1 VSPSPKAAEV
11 KKILAAQKSI
21 NYRSF
26 YGKDNAI
33 IPSSPANSNTKDL
46 FATSTMDGFNK
57 TNGGGNMDAWKLMVR
72 DDVLRFENEQIEK
85 KVQKK

>member
-1 VSPSPKAAEV
+1 
-11 KKILAAQKSI
+11 
-21 NYRSF
+21 
-26 YGKDNAI
+26 
-33 IPSSPANSNTKDL
+33 
-46 FATSTMDGFNK
+46 MDGFNK